1 MASVSSGGSRGQQE
15 RRSDLEKREGTHL
28 DDEAVHLVRHGALDD
43 VRERIHPV
51 EEAPEAE
58 ELVVP
63 NSDACRFVG
72 PVSDGFLCEQ
82 RERERGRET
91 HRRR

>member
-1 MASVSSGGSRGQQE
+1 MASVSSGGSRSRE
-15 RRSDLEKREGTHL
+15 RRSDRGKREGTHL
-28 DDEAVHLVRHGALDD
+28 DDEVVHLVRHGALDD
-43 VRERIHPV
+43 VRERIDAV

-63 NSDACRFVG
+63 NGDACRFVG
-72 PVSDGFLCEQ
+72 PVSDGFFCEQ